1 MTRGNKHVARLKTQ
15 LNHII
20 VTNAVVINT
29 NKLTRVEKRKRGKIT
44 KLEKRKE
51 ELHLLQISTHR
62 GSFES
67 AGLGSH

>member
-20 VTNAVVINT
+20 ITIAVVINT

-51 ELHLLQISTHR
+51 ELHLL
-62 GSFES
+62 
-67 AGLGSH
+67 